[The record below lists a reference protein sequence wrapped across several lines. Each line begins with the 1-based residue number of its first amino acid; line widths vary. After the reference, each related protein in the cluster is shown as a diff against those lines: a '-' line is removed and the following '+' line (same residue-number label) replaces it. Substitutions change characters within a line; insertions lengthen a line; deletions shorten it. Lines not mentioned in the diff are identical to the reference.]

1 VSRIRWSH
9 SARRDHRDVVEWLND
24 RNPAA
29 ASRIADAIENRLAML
44 AMMLRIGRVGRL
56 EDTRELVIPRTP
68 YLIIYQ
74 LEAPAIKSLCF
85 VCFMGREDGR
95 RSHRRLTVPL
105 FTALV

>member
-9 SARRDHRDVVEWLND
+9 SARRDYRDVVEWLND

-44 AMMLRIGRVGRL
+44 AMMPRMGRVGRL

-74 LEAPAIKSLCF
+74 LEGADDQITVLRLLHGA
-85 VCFMGREDGR
+85 R
-95 RSHRRLTVPL
+95 RWPPKPP
-105 FTALV
+105 

>member
-9 SARRDHRDVVEWLND
+9 SARRDYRDVVEWLND

-74 LEAPAIKSLCF
+74 LE
-85 VCFMGREDGR
+85 RR
-95 RSHRRLTVPL
+95 RSNRCASSASWGAKMAAEATVG
-105 FTALV
+105 